1 MKSHLTA
8 VLWGAIAVLMSA
20 ATATAGHAFTQGTT
34 NTPVWLQ
41 AGQGVFVEQFY
52 SYEYDEDAGYITDIG
67 FDYADV
73 LPDGAPTDST
83 EWYEFGTGDVI
94 KISIGD
100 SWSISLAYDANENC
114 EYSVCGWDDDDLYP
128 ADYSQL
134 APDYS
139 GWGTVMPDIA
149 GFDTNSDSSLSLAE
163 VQAASR
169 SELGSLAAFLTT
181 DVGLT
186 AYQYGTPVVLDTSS
200 DSLISEAE
208 LTAFNSSTYNDN
220 PITRTLAASFATYDT
235 DNSSDLSQAEIDA
248 AAFPGQFTVIDG
260 NSDGVITDAEMLTYV
275 WQNSGSMFQANSDGT
290 EGVLNDFGI
299 TFEAVAG
306 EFSLDSYRIADAAGL
321 NLHGSG
327 SGPVDQ
333 TSVCIPPNCGANAGV
348 TAVGTQAALAVQAT
362 VERQAMERGE
372 QLLVGASLRDIDVN
386 FDSVIEVSQGGGH
399 QYRWATAVEGS
410 YARNSEVGSNAAGSL
425 IVAYALDDELDLG
438 VFAATETVNLSLLDN
453 GYHSNMQAVGM
464 YLRGR
469 ANSRE
474 GFQWRA
480 SAGIL
485 DGSARMSRAATDAGG
500 EAATGTAS
508 ISGYMAAVEIATAFR
523 TSDAFVTPYARL
535 TYAET
540 SRAAYTE
547 SDGASAPVSYD
558 KLVLRST
565 IARVGVNAN
574 VMLRGTTT
582 MVGDV
587 YAESDFGANGS
598 GLSGTSTIDGLS
610 EFDLAATAKTNDMRF
625 GSSIAIYEDISAS
638 SRVYSKIS
646 VSRETYGTKPTVGI
660 ALGFETRF

>member
-1 MKSHLTA
+1 MKIHLTA

-52 SYEYDEDAGYITDIG
+52 SNEWDESAGYITDIG
-67 FDYADV
+67 FDKADV
-73 LPDGAPTDST
+73 LPDGAPTDSSL

-100 SWSISLAYDANENC
+100 SWSISLAYDADVAC
-114 EYSVCGWDDDDLYP
+114 AYSVCGWDDDDLDP

-149 GFDTNSDSSLSLAE
+149 GFDTNSDDGLSLTE
-163 VQAASR
+163 LQAASR
-169 SELGSLAAFLTT
+169 SELGSLASFLTT

-200 DSLISEAE
+200 DSLISVAE
-208 LTAFNSSTYNDN
+208 LTAFNNTTNN
-220 PITRTLAASFATYDT
+220 AITRNLAANFATYDT

-248 AAFPGQFTVIDG
+248 AAFVAQFAAIDA
-260 NSDGVITDAEMLTYV
+260 DTDDVITDAEMLTYV
-275 WQNSGSMFQANSDGT
+275 WQNSGSMFQSNSDGT

-306 EFSLDSYRIADAAGL
+306 EFSLDSYRIADATGL

-333 TSVCIPPNCGANAGV
+333 SSVCIPPNCGANAGV

-410 YARNSEVGSNAAGSL
+410 YAKNSEVGSNAAGSL

-523 TSDAFVTPYARL
+523 ASDAFVTPYARL

-565 IARVGVNAN
+565 IARIGVNAN

-598 GLSGTSTIDGLS
+598 SLSGTSTIDGLS

>member
-1 MKSHLTA
+1 
-8 VLWGAIAVLMSA
+8 
-20 ATATAGHAFTQGTT
+20 
-34 NTPVWLQ
+34 
-41 AGQGVFVEQFY
+41 
-52 SYEYDEDAGYITDIG
+52 
-67 FDYADV
+67 
-73 LPDGAPTDST
+73 
-83 EWYEFGTGDVI
+83 DVI

-100 SWSISLAYDANENC
+100 SWSISLAYDADVAC
-114 EYSVCGWDDDDLYP
+114 AYSVCGWNEDDLYP
-128 ADYSQL
+128 ADYLQL

-139 GWGTVMPDIA
+139 GWGTVMPDITS
-149 GFDTNSDSSLSLAE
+149 FDTDSDNGLSLAE
-163 VQAASR
+163 LLAASR
-169 SELGSLAAFLTT
+169 ADLGSLASFLTT
-181 DVGLT
+181 SVDLIAYNVGYNSTTDLDESLPLT
-186 AYQYGTPVVLDTSS
+186 LDTSN
-200 DSLISEAE
+200 DSLISLEE
-208 LTAFNSSTYNDN
+208 LDAFNSTVGTTNA
-220 PITRTLAASFATYDT
+220 ITDDLAVNFDSYDA

-248 AAFPGQFTVIDG
+248 AAFAVQFAAIDADT
-260 NSDGVITDAEMLTYV
+260 DGVITDAEMLTYV
-275 WQNSGSMFQANSDGT
+275 WSNSEAMFQSNSDGT

-306 EFSLDSYRIADAAGL
+306 EFSLDSYRIADVAGL

-333 TSVCIPPNCGANAGV
+333 SSVCIPPNCGANAGV

-410 YARNSEVGSNAAGSL
+410 YAKNSEVGSNAAGSL

-469 ANSRE
+469 SNSRE

-500 EAATGTAS
+500 EAATGTAG

-598 GLSGTSTIDGLS
+598 SLSGTSTIDGLS